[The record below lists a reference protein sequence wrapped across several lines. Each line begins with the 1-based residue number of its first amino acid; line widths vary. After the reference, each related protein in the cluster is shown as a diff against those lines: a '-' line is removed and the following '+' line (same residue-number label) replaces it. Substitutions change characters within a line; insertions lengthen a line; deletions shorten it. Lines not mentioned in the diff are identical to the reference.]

1 MLGIVV
7 SLPWELKSLT
17 RQAIPAGTWKAIT
30 EDTLVALSGIGAE
43 RAYAAFEKPLI
54 AMIRGFCMGGGL
66 LTAMKADL
74 RIAADDSQFG
84 IPAVYASPSRRRAS
98 SAARAAISAPVSSTP
113 CTVLA
118 TRRTSSGS
126 T

>member
-43 RAYAAFEKPLI
+43 RAYAAAYLI
-54 AMIRGFCMGGGL
+54 RKL
-66 LTAMKADL
+66 K
-74 RIAADDSQFG
+74 RN
-84 IPAVYASPSRRRAS
+84 PSAKMTDWWG
-98 SAARAAISAPVSSTP
+98 AK
-113 CTVLA
+113 
-118 TRRTSSGS
+118 
-126 T
+126 